1 MSSIASTSSQVHYP
15 DFKIYRRYK
24 DKSEDDWDGD
34 VFLDKT
40 KHWKFHEAAPPY
52 IILVQGPPNVGKSLL
67 IKSLVKHFTGKEHMG
82 DIQGPITIIT
92 EYKRRLQFVECTDDI
107 NAMIDAAKYA
117 DLVLLMVAANYGL
130 EAETFEFL
138 NLLQAHGFPKIMG
151 VFTHLDQLQDE
162 IALNKIKQLHDQ
174 FQTEICQPATVSY
187 LFGLGDRELYKE
199 YEVQRLAECI
209 SMILFI
215 SRFIPSS
222 WKEAHPYVL
231 VDCFEDVTPLEKVQ
245 EDANCKRNLSLY
257 GYLRGCNIKS
267 GAKVHIAGVGDF
279 RLAGVKSTT
288 DPCPLLSGMDKDNDF
303 VELTHLKNESF
314 RIGTYLRMEV
324 HDVPFQMVESFD
336 PCHPI
341 LVGGISSEEDAV
353 GLMQARLKRH
363 KWHMKLL
370 ESGEPVTVSAGWRR
384 YQTKPIYAREISNG
398 QHKILEFNPEHDHC
412 LAMLRG
418 PVAPP
423 STRIAVVQ
431 SDKEVFRI
439 AAKAVVLDPKHDL
452 KIMKD
457 SEKKG
462 KPHRIL
468 MRRTALIKFN
478 PKYNDVAKFKGAP
491 IRTRSGIWGE
501 VTERKGK
508 GFAICTFEKGIRKSD
523 VVIMP
528 VLCQAEVPPF
538 DPLLATLK
546 PCDSTTPVKKDSL
559 KKEDPAQRQFRLEQR
574 RGVEITD
581 EEPSSYPYTSSFMLT
596 GNIKYNYMSRNKL
609 KETVV
614 IMSEEKRAQLVEKQ
628 LREEEEKADEEF
640 FGRREVVMYD

>member
-1 MSSIASTSSQVHYP
+1 
-15 DFKIYRRYK
+15 
-24 DKSEDDWDGD
+24 
-34 VFLDKT
+34 
-40 KHWKFHEAAPPY
+40 
-52 IILVQGPPNVGKSLL
+52 
-67 IKSLVKHFTGKEHMG
+67 
-82 DIQGPITIIT
+82 
-92 EYKRRLQFVECTDDI
+92 
-107 NAMIDAAKYA
+107 
-117 DLVLLMVAANYGL
+117 
-130 EAETFEFL
+130 
-138 NLLQAHGFPKIMG
+138 
-151 VFTHLDQLQDE
+151 
-162 IALNKIKQLHDQ
+162 
-174 FQTEICQPATVSY
+174 
-187 LFGLGDRELYKE
+187 
-199 YEVQRLAECI
+199 
-209 SMILFI
+209 
-215 SRFIPSS
+215 
-222 WKEAHPYVL
+222 
-231 VDCFEDVTPLEKVQ
+231 
-245 EDANCKRNLSLY
+245 
-257 GYLRGCNIKS
+257 
-267 GAKVHIAGVGDF
+267 
-279 RLAGVKSTT
+279 
-288 DPCPLLSGMDKDNDF
+288 MDKDNDF

-353 GLMQARLKRH
+353 GLMQARLERH

-468 MRRTALIKFN
+468 KRRTALVKFN

-501 VTERKGK
+501 VNKVTERKGK

-528 VLCQAEVPPF
+528 VLCEAEVPPF

-559 KKEDPAQRQFRLEQR
+559 KKVFPNLNLD
-574 RGVEITD
+574 G
-581 EEPSSYPYTSSFMLT
+581 
-596 GNIKYNYMSRNKL
+596 
-609 KETVV
+609 
-614 IMSEEKRAQLVEKQ
+614 
-628 LREEEEKADEEF
+628 
-640 FGRREVVMYD
+640 